1 MPGPPAA
8 SNHPAESTPPVA
20 TAHPAASKAL
30 LRIRGLSVGFGGP
43 PVIEGIDLAVEAGQ
57 FVSLIGPSGSGKTSI
72 LRVVTGLLEPLQGTV
87 DLGVALG
94 DVGFLFQ
101 DDALLPWRT
110 ARQNVALG
118 LRIRDVPPADAD
130 ARADHWLATLG
141 LAGYGDRFPA
151 QLSGGQRKRVAIAQV
166 LALRPRLL
174 LMDEPFAA
182 LDAIVRT
189 RITQELLDWVE
200 RDRLTVL
207 LVTHDLE
214 EAICASDVV
223 AVLGHGPRATMR
235 ARHAVD
241 IPRPRDVLDA
251 KRHPAFGPL
260 LRTLWNDLTAEA
272 PPSLATDGET
282 PGRMTSLPEGSAEGS
297 PSPPAAG
304 GEPVGRPDVPGDS
317 VESSPSPTAAA
328 GEPVDRSGV
337 PADSVERPPSTTAT
351 DEGGR

>member
-1 MPGPPAA
+1 M
-8 SNHPAESTPPVA
+8 
-20 TAHPAASKAL
+20 
-30 LRIRGLSVGFGGP
+30 
-43 PVIEGIDLAVEAGQ
+43 
-57 FVSLIGPSGSGKTSI
+57 
-72 LRVVTGLLEPLQGTV
+72 VTGLLEPLQGTV
-87 DLGVALG
+87 DLGVALR

-141 LAGYGDRFPA
+141 LDGYGDRFPA

-223 AVLGHGPRATMR
+223 AVLGHGPRAAMR

-251 KRHPAFGPL
+251 KQHPAFGPL
-260 LRTLWNDLTAEA
+260 LRTLWSDLTAEA
-272 PPSLATDGET
+272 PP
-282 PGRMTSLPEGSAEGS
+282 
-297 PSPPAAG
+297 PAAG
-304 GEPVGRPDVPGDS
+304 GETPGKMSSPAGDPVED
-317 VESSPSPTAAA
+317 SPSPTAAEEA
-328 GEPVDRSGV
+328 PVGGSGA
-337 PADSVERPPSTTAT
+337 PADSVEGSPSSTAT
-351 DEGGR
+351 DEAGR